1 MEAEVIS
8 KSKLAGMIA
17 VVALLSALPVAAAFA
32 ATDASAAPQP
42 EVKGRTYTIGEGADA
57 IPVLEVWGT
66 PYEMG
71 FAHGRI
77 MADAINDSC
86 ATTMAAMLTGMGKKP
101 EEVDAV
107 YRQQSPFI
115 PEAFKEEMKGVAD
128 GAGVPVEQIQR
139 LNTIPDL
146 SEYHCSYFA
155 AWGRAVDD
163 GHLYQIRALDY
174 EMEAGIQRH
183 PLLVVYAPT
192 EGNGLVNVTWAGM
205 IGVISGMNEQKLA
218 ASEIGDNF
226 GADKETLDGEPMP
239 FVLREVLQYCD
250 TLDQAVR
257 LIQNSKRTSS
267 YHYCVGD
274 AKANNGR
281 GDARGFVTCKSYCQ
295 VQGPDDQ
302 PHPKHLADVVYMSFG
317 LDTPEEWPKGRNA
330 KLYERLLANYGHLN
344 PQVAATDIMRNVK
357 TGDLHAVVYNVSDLK
372 LWVANA
378 EGTSPAYTREYIGF
392 NFGASIHQFRKY
404 Q

>member
-1 MEAEVIS
+1 MIS
-8 KSKLAGMIA
+8 KSKLASLIA
-17 VVALLSALPVAAAFA
+17 VMALIAALPVAAALA
-32 ATDASAAPQP
+32 ATDASTAPQP

-77 MADAINDSC
+77 MADAINDAC
-86 ATTMAAMLTGMGKKP
+86 ATTMVAMLTGMGKKP

-107 YRQQSPFI
+107 YRQQAPFI
-115 PEAFKEEMKGVAD
+115 PEAFKEEMKGLAE
-128 GAGVPVEQIQR
+128 GAGVPIEQIQR

-163 GHLYQIRALDY
+163 GRLYQIRALDY

-183 PLLVVYAPT
+183 PLLVVYAPK
-192 EGNGLVNVTWAGM
+192 EGNGFVNVTWVGT

-218 ASEIGDNF
+218 VSEIGDNF

-250 TLDQAVR
+250 TLDQAIR

-281 GDARGFVTCKSYCQ
+281 GDARGFITCKDYCQ

-330 KLYERLLANYGHLN
+330 KLYERLLVNYGHVN

-378 EGTSPAYTREYIGF
+378 EGASPAYTREYIGF
-392 NFGASIHQFRKY
+392 NFAASIHQFRKY